1 MQLETTN
8 LYAKLNNLNLNCLRF
23 LFIQILN
30 LRINFDR
37 LLTGPPRLAR
47 PPRPGPCLDFG
58 FQDALTRNNWSKK
71 NWDRI
76 LGLAWLKFTVASL
89 RLNMYLF
96 DVYLGDTVL
105 NVIKYKRNTEST
117 H

>member
-1 MQLETTN
+1 MID
-8 LYAKLNNLNLNCLRF
+8 YSR
-23 LFIQILN
+23 
-30 LRINFDR
+30 
-37 LLTGPPRLAR
+37 LTGPPRLAR

-58 FQDALTRNNWSKK
+58 FKYAKKQPVKK
-71 NWDRI
+71 NWGRI